1 MTRFIKYLIPFIY
14 LTIYACNSQSYHKK
28 NGSLKLHEITL
39 DDNTLIIKLSKD
51 FIYEEYVYDPS
62 IKILINEKDSDVYT
76 IFIEKSIAYEN
87 SEAYLYSLM
96 SGAIV
101 KDSVS
106 EPSNFTFGVEKISR
120 NNQVTWVNYREIGE
134 VEKPYITKFILDV
147 KDQNAIVMITF
158 LSQTKLNDRLKKEY
172 IDVVKTVEIVTNQ

>member
-1 MTRFIKYLIPFIY
+1 MTLFIRYLISFMY
-14 LTIYACNSQSYHKK
+14 LTIYACNSQSYHK
-28 NGSLKLHEITL
+28 NDSLKLHEITL
-39 DDNTLIIKLSKD
+39 DDNTLIIKVSKD
-51 FIYEEYVYDPS
+51 FVYEEYVHDPR
-62 IKILINEKDSDVYT
+62 IKILINEKDSDVNA

-106 EPSNFTFGVEKISR
+106 EPSNFTFGVEKISQ

-134 VEKPYITKFILDV
+134 VEQPYITRYILDV
-147 KDQNAIVMITF
+147 KDQNAIVMIDF
-158 LSQTKLNDRLKKEY
+158 LSKTKLNEKLKKEY
-172 IDVVKTVEIVTNQ
+172 NDVVKTVEIE